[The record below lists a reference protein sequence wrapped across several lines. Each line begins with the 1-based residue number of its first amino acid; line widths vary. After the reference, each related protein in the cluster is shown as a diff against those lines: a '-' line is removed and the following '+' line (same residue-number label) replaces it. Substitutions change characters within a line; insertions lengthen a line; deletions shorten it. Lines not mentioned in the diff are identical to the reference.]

1 MRQVAGDVS
10 ATKSA
15 KPTAKNDRGQKKPTS
30 KIDKPEQ
37 SIEVGRKEKPRKDQV
52 EIDEVKS

>member
-1 MRQVAGDVS
+1 LKKRRNRNKKKTDNEIALNNFMRQVAGDVS

-30 KIDKPEQ
+30 KIDKPE
-37 SIEVGRKEKPRKDQV
+37 
-52 EIDEVKS
+52 